1 MSETPLRP
9 RTPGVEPISGDEAR
23 RLIRLTGGPD
33 FEALLDRAEAARR
46 AAHGDQ
52 VSLCG
57 IVNAKSGLCPE
68 DCGFCSQSARF
79 EGTGAPVYPLIAPG
93 EVLEQAR
100 LAEAAGA
107 REFSIVTSG
116 TRVAR
121 EAELAAIEAAVR
133 LVRAE
138 TTLEPC
144 ASLGLMRRPELE
156 RLQRAG
162 LVHYHHNLE
171 TAPSFFDRVCT
182 THTFRGQV
190 ETVRAARSAGLGLCT
205 GGILGMG
212 ETPEQRVELAEV
224 IRDLGVEC
232 VPLNFLNPRPGTP
245 MAHLRAIAPEE
256 CLAAVAVFRLMMPAA
271 HVFVMGGREV
281 NLGHRQHLI
290 FRAGADGTMV
300 GNYLT
305 SAGATPRQVL
315 DLIEGQGLSV
325 RPTPDA
331 ARWAFRGE
339 APAETRWNRRAAD
352 GWGPRPAGS
361 RLRRARAPGGAA
373 GPGVGPLSPA
383 PAGVRRR
390 ARRADRRRERPG

>member
-1 MSETPLRP
+1 MRDAGSRQPP
-9 RTPGVEPISGDEAR
+9 PGPDPISGEEAR
-23 RLIRLTGGPD
+23 RLIRLTGGPE

-46 AAHGDQ
+46 AAHGDE

-79 EGTGAPVYPLIAPG
+79 EGTGAPIYPLISPR
-93 EVLEQAR
+93 EVAEQAK

-121 EAELAAIEAAVR
+121 EPELAAIEEAVR

-138 TTLEPC
+138 TTLDPC

-156 RLQRAG
+156 RLHGAG
-162 LVHYHHNLE
+162 LMHYHHNVE
-171 TAPSFFDRVCT
+171 SAPSFFDQVCT
-182 THTFRGQV
+182 THTFQEQV
-190 ETVRAARSAGLGLCT
+190 ETIRAAKSVGLELCT

-224 IRDLGVEC
+224 IRDLGVDC

-245 MAHLRAIAPEE
+245 MARLRAIAPEE
-256 CLAAVAVFRLMMPAA
+256 CLAAVAVFRLMMPTA

-281 NLGHRQHLI
+281 NLGDRQHLI

-305 SAGATPRQVL
+305 SAGKAPREVV
-315 DLIEGQGLSV
+315 DMIEGQGLSV

-331 ARWAFRGE
+331 VRWAFHGE
-339 APAETRWNRRAAD
+339 APAETRWNRRAA
-352 GWGPRPAGS
+352 GERN
-361 RLRRARAPGGAA
+361 
-373 GPGVGPLSPA
+373 PLP
-383 PAGVRRR
+383 VLQ
-390 ARRADRRRERPG
+390 